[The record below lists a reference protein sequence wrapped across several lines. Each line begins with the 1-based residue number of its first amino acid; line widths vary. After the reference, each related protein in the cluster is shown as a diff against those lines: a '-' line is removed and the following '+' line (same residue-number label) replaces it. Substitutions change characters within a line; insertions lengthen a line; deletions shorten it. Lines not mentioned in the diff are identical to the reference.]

1 MSRVLLFT
9 LILLVIMI
17 PKDAESQII
26 GRFLPETNTFV
37 PEDTAL
43 EVGEFWN
50 GMAVVRRADRF
61 GILNTQG
68 DLIREIDQE
77 VIPFPIAMEGGLFG
91 TQRNPTNGLGI
102 LIVSEVLPEQSG
114 TSMVFPSNG
123 GTYVICDESGKV
135 IFPHLLVWKDQIERY
150 AMCLSGGK
158 LLIRLY
164 DHEKAIPDLGLQGEC
179 YGPMGILNPD
189 GSVLLTPKCY
199 QEVDY
204 FKDGLARVQS
214 LKTNKY
220 GFINEDGEEV
230 IRCKFEEAQP
240 FYQGRAKI
248 GKNEKDFFID
258 SAGKRIKF

>member
-9 LILLVIMI
+9 LILLAIMV

-50 GMAVVRRADRF
+50 EMAVVRRADRF
-61 GILNTQG
+61 GVLNTKG
-68 DLIREIDQE
+68 ELIRQIDQK
-77 VIPFPIAMEGGLFG
+77 VISFPVSIEGGLFG
-91 TQRNPTNGLGI
+91 TQSNPTNDLGI
-102 LIVSEVLPEQSG
+102 LVVSEPLPEQSHA
-114 TSMVFPSNG
+114 SMVFPSNG
-123 GTYVICDESGKV
+123 GTYVICDQSGQV
-135 IFPHLLVWKDQIERY
+135 IFPHLLIWKDQIERY

-164 DHEKAIPDLGLQGEC
+164 DHEKAIPDLGLKGEC

-189 GSVLLTPKCY
+189 GTALLAPNCY

-204 FKDGLARVQS
+204 FKNGLARVQS
-214 LKTNKY
+214 LKSGKW
-220 GFINEDGEEV
+220 GFINEEGEEV
-230 IRCKFEEAQP
+230 VRCKFNSVQP
-240 FYQGRAKI
+240 FFEGRAEV
-248 GKNEKDFFID
+248 GKNGKIFFID
-258 SAGKRIKF
+258 PDGKRIRE